1 MPQATGLVAELEA
14 SAPGTECELVPSS
27 GGAFEVSRDGQ
38 LVFSK
43 LDRGRFPGYQEIPEL
58 LGLV

>member
-1 MPQATGLVAELEA
+1 
-14 SAPGTECELVPSS
+14 VPSS